1 MNISNALYV
10 IMQIM
15 HNYYK
20 FKYTISMYIYVQK
33 VVKNNKIS
41 LVTLFLCKYIW
52 KLIHKVVYLQT

>member
-20 FKYTISMYIYVQK
+20 FKYTTSMYIYVQK
-33 VVKNNKIS
+33 AVKNNKIS
-41 LVTLFLCKYIW
+41 LITLFLCKYIW

>member
-20 FKYTISMYIYVQK
+20 FKYTTSMYIYVQK

-41 LVTLFLCKYIW
+41 LITLFLCKYIW
-52 KLIHKVVYLQT
+52 ELIHKVVYLQT

>member
-20 FKYTISMYIYVQK
+20 FKYTTSMYIYVQK
-33 VVKNNKIS
+33 VVKNNKMS
-41 LVTLFLCKYIW
+41 LITLFLCKYIW